1 MSEPTIDFANKPATE
16 QQAPNLPGIQSAY
29 LGPASSASAS
39 ATGGGGGGGLI
50 LTTSFPG
57 SPTDGEAFML
67 TDNTAL
73 PTWYQQFQY
82 NATAGIWLGVGPAR
96 GTSFPAAPVEGMQ
109 AILTDSLASPTW
121 NWLCWYS
128 TAAAKWLFLG
138 GPGAYSS
145 VDTLEN
151 VSSAVNTFADFPTV
165 GPSFTVPRAGVY
177 TVRFGATG
185 GGNGAASTSYCGALV
200 GATTPSETDRTSVSA
215 GNNTTTGGHEQFT
228 TGSLT
233 VSTVIKLQ
241 GADGDVTRRIAFGKR
256 WLSVTPVT
264 MT

>member
-1 MSEPTIDFANKPATE
+1 
-16 QQAPNLPGIQSAY
+16 
-29 LGPASSASAS
+29 
-39 ATGGGGGGGLI
+39 
-50 LTTSFPG
+50 
-57 SPTDGEAFML
+57 ML

-121 NWLCWYS
+121 NWLFWYS

-138 GPGAYSS
+138 APWRLRRRWTRWRTCRLRSTRY
-145 VDTLEN
+145 
-151 VSSAVNTFADFPTV
+151 ADFPTV

-185 GGNGAASTSYCGALV
+185 GGTGLRRRDCGVLV
-200 GATTPSETDRTSVSA
+200 GATTPSATTAPSVSA
-215 GNNTTTGGHEQFT
+215 ATTPRPGGHEQFT
-228 TGSLT
+228 HR
-233 VSTVIKLQ
+233 VV
-241 GADGDVTRRIAFGKR
+241 DGVDG
-256 WLSVTPVT
+256 
-264 MT
+264 